1 MDNKKISTVIRE
13 LEALKRKKD
22 LALSKGNTLEAIFK
36 DNEIKSLEEYLQAI
50 QIEKEEQMDDYCE
63 ARDADGNVLFAID
76 EDSIRVLSDNELDEI
91 NQRSRKKSIIN
102 LENQLEP
109 LRSEPVDVDII
120 YEGEEF
126 VSSTRYEA
134 VKEIRKSVAIYLNT
148 LNEEQLH
155 TFVKEIIERKV

>member
-36 DNEIKSLEEYLQAI
+36 DNEIKSLEEYLQTI

-63 ARDADGNVLFAID
+63 ARDADGNVLFVID
-76 EDSIRVLSDNELDEI
+76 EDSIRVLSDNELDEM
-91 NQRSRKKSIIN
+91 NQRSREKTIIN

-134 VKEIRKSVAIYLNT
+134 VKEIRRSVAIYLNM
-148 LNEEQLH
+148 LNEEHLH